1 MIVLDLI
8 VSVLALSCNCYGRV
22 LEYGTPESVGL
33 LSSPFVQLEKNI
45 SAYLISSNYSSATY
59 NEIHPLYPGATVMIG
74 HQGTIV
80 SHFAVEEVVKYAN
93 ENGSELENDKK
104 ISAKLDTI
112 YDMASLTK
120 VFTTILALQQLERG
134 LIGLNCTVSTYVP
147 DFAVNGKENVTILQ
161 LLTHT
166 AGFDADPVPPLWTG
180 YASYIARR
188 QAIIRQGLL
197 NQPGTTYLYSDL
209 SFMTMQI
216 VLEVVT
222 GLTLDVLLERD
233 FTGPLGMTDT
243 FFNRGN
249 LALDTSR
256 IAATEFQ
263 IAVQGADEPQ
273 RPQPV
278 WGTVHDENAWSL
290 DGGHAGIFSTSM
302 NQGIFCQMILNNGKY
317 GDVRILE
324 SQSVDKIF
332 TDYNMAFPG
341 HEHGLGFELNQ
352 YYFSGPMQ
360 SLQTAGHTG
369 FTGTSMVIDRQSNTF
384 MVLLT
389 NRVHPNRVHPSRTW
403 SSPNI
408 AREMVGYWVRKAMG
422 FGE

>member
-1 MIVLDLI
+1 MCQARFLNTA
-8 VSVLALSCNCYGRV
+8 SLSRLGCYPG
-22 LEYGTPESVGL
+22 
-33 LSSPFVQLEKNI
+33 QLEKYI
-45 SAYLISSNYSSATY
+45 SAYLIPGNYSSATY
-59 NEIHPLYPGATVMIG
+59 NEIHPVYPGATVMIG

-80 SHFAVEEVVKYAN
+80 SHFAVGEVVKYVK

-112 YDMASLTK
+112 YDVASLTK
-120 VFTTILALQQLERG
+120 MFTTIALQQMERG
-134 LIGLNCTVSTYVP
+134 LIGLNYTASTYIL
-147 DFAVNGKENVTILQ
+147 AMHGKENVTILR

-166 AGFDADPVPPLWTG
+166 AGFFADPIPPLWTG
-180 YASYIARR
+180 Y
-188 QAIIRQGLL
+188 
-197 NQPGTTYLYSDL
+197 T
-209 SFMTMQI
+209 SFMTMQFI
-216 VLEVVT
+216 LEN
-222 GLTLDVLLERD
+222 RD

-278 WGTVHDENAWSL
+278 WGMSL
-290 DGGHAGIFSTSM
+290 DGVSGHAGVFSTSM
-302 NQGIFCQMILNNGKY
+302 NLGIFCQMILNNGN
-317 GDVRILE
+317 
-324 SQSVDKIF
+324 VDKIF
-332 TDYNMAFPG
+332 TDYNTVFLG
-341 HEHGLGFELNQ
+341 HDRGLGFELNQ

-369 FTGTSMVIDRQSNTF
+369 FTWASMVIDRPSNTF

-389 NRVHPNRVHPSRTW
+389 NRVHPSRTW
-403 SSPNI
+403 PSPNI
-408 AREMVGYWVRKAMG
+408 ARQMVGYWVKKAMG
-422 FGE
+422 FGEH

>member
-1 MIVLDLI
+1 MLVGKARAGNLPELAQEVLVQDRA
-8 VSVLALSCNCYGRV
+8 VLAASQNYWQHLQAPSSPSNLVLYALEAGRV

-33 LSSPFVQLEKNI
+33 LSWPFVQLEKNI
-45 SAYLISSNYSSATY
+45 SAYLIPANYSSATY
-59 NEIHPLYPGATVMIG
+59 NEIHPIYPGATVMIG

-80 SHFAVEEVVKYAN
+80 SHFAVGEVVKYAN
-93 ENGSELENDKK
+93 ENGSELESDKK

-134 LIGLNCTVSTYVP
+134 LIGLNCTVSTYIP

-197 NQPGTTYLYSDL
+197 NRPGTTYLYSDL

-243 FFNRGN
+243 FFNTGN

-290 DGGHAGIFSTSM
+290 DGVSGHAGIFSTSM
-302 NQGIFCQMILNNGKY
+302 NLGIFCQMILNNGKY
-317 GDVRILE
+317 GDVRIL
-324 SQSVDKIF
+324 DLK
-332 TDYNMAFPG
+332 
-341 HEHGLGFELNQ
+341 
-352 YYFSGPMQ
+352 
-360 SLQTAGHTG
+360 TAGHTG
-369 FTGTSMVIDRQSNTF
+369 FTGMSMVIDRPSNTF

-389 NRVHPNRVHPSRTW
+389 NRVHPSRTW

>member
-1 MIVLDLI
+1 MIILNLI
-8 VSVLALSCNCYGRV
+8 VSMLALSCNSYDKV

-33 LSSPFVQLEKNI
+33 LSWPLVQLEKNI
-45 SAYLISSNYSSATY
+45 SSYLIPANYSSATY
-59 NEIHPLYPGATVMIG
+59 NEIHPIYPGATVMIG

-80 SHFAVEEVVKYAN
+80 SHFAVGEVVKYAN
-93 ENGSELENDKK
+93 ENGTDSWREVVL
-104 ISAKLDTI
+104 
-112 YDMASLTK
+112 AST
-120 VFTTILALQQLERG
+120 
-134 LIGLNCTVSTYVP
+134 CTVSTYIP
-147 DFAVNGKENVTILQ
+147 DFSVNGKENVTVLQ

-180 YASYIARR
+180 YASYSARR
-188 QAIIRQGLL
+188 QAIISQGLL

-216 VLEVVT
+216 VLEIVT

-249 LALDTSR
+249 HALDTSR

-263 IAVQGADEPQ
+263 IAVQGAHEPQ

-290 DGGHAGIFSTSM
+290 DGVSGHAGVFSTSM
-302 NQGIFCQMILNNGKY
+302 NLGIFCQMILNDGKY
-317 GDVRILE
+317 GNVRILQP
-324 SQSVDKIF
+324 QSVDKIF
-332 TDYNMAFPG
+332 TDYNKAFPG

-352 YYFSGPMQ
+352 FYFSGPMQ

-369 FTGTSMVIDRQSNTF
+369 FTGTSIVIDRPSDTF

-389 NRVHPNRVHPSRTW
+389 NRVHPSRTW

-408 AREMVGYWVRKAMG
+408 AREMVGYWVKKAMG